1 MIGVVA
7 GLALLAIAVWF
18 LLRRRRRSHSHVAEE
33 HHEPGIYEK
42 EAPNPSELPG
52 DRDVAESGG
61 YGLYEVESRPS
72 ELEGGRPE
80 LGPSSPVADSPLKH
94 VETVETEEQGYR

>member
-1 MIGVVA
+1 M
-7 GLALLAIAVWF
+7 
-18 LLRRRRRSHSHVAEE
+18 AEE
-33 HHEPGIYEK
+33 QHQPEIYEK

-52 DRDVAESGG
+52 DRDIAESGG
-61 YGLYEVESRPS
+61 YGLHEVESRPS

-94 VETVETEEQGYR
+94 VESVSAEEKGVS